1 MAETSQKMSENIGEM
16 IDNYPASFKL
26 IRSLVNHT
34 AADKNSTWKSREED
48 CGGKHGKIILLKAE

>member
-48 CGGKHGKIILLKAE
+48 CGGKQGKS